1 VKEPCVNRCEAA
13 KYIGVD
19 ARVLDAWVKNGW
31 LTNHVDVSKQGQ
43 KHSRRFKPSELRAAK
58 KRATD
63 ERAKQREETQPTPR
77 PTAQPIVPPNR
88 NPDHL
93 GSLICETAGEVAQ
106 LKASVDLLK
115 RQNHALQTQLAAFQS
130 NTDSFMR
137 EAGVRLR
144 ALCIALTAS
153 EEAATSTAARV
164 VTPDLSA

>member
-1 VKEPCVNRCEAA
+1 
-13 KYIGVD
+13 
-19 ARVLDAWVKNGW
+19 
-31 LTNHVDVSKQGQ
+31 
-43 KHSRRFKPSELRAAK
+43 
-58 KRATD
+58 
-63 ERAKQREETQPTPR
+63 
-77 PTAQPIVPPNR
+77 VPPNR